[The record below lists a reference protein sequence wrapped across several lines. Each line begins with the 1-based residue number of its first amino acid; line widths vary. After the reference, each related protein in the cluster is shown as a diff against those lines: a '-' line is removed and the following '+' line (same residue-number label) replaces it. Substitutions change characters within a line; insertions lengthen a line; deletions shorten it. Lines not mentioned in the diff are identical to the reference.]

1 MIFLRKGAP
10 SQKKY
15 ATYINNNMNPQLSR
29 VTPFKSSYTSQ
40 VLIVHDGHALVLHN
54 TKKEWTDVGGKEDP
68 HDGGDRLVTLKREM
82 QEEVFG
88 NDVDRVEAFFEG
100 LDSVPEPVRVP
111 TQHPTWLW
119 ILTPSE
125 RPDVDRSYD
134 KATNDKHDWVAL
146 ASLGKGRRKWNYRIT
161 SILALLP
168 SIASSA
174 TAPAA
179 TRTPPTAIAAGTFKV
194 LPDMEASTI
203 VLTEKFDT
211 TKLQVLIALNI
222 CNEQVQ
228 VQLRDYLKTAQGSK
242 IPVRY
247 ELGGIGRMR
256 ICQVAKAAAKD
267 ADPEA
272 SGGYTQSRMK
282 NVAKG
287 SICHGIYDDCDIKN
301 CHPSIIEQLLVHHG
315 LPSDAMRTF
324 NVHRDDILG
333 ELMRN
338 TGTDKDTAKEL
349 IFKILYGG
357 NPYTW
362 CTRNHVDPESLPTRF
377 MAMKAEM
384 DLSTTRLLDIYPVF
398 RDEAIARKGESY
410 FNIDGVALSLLA
422 QTCEKHCLL
431 ASMDSFVASG
441 LQVGSLIHDGLHCK
455 DKKHPWEVGVVP
467 DEALRKAEHAIK
479 ANTGFSLVLT
489 KKPFQVHTRVAQAYI
504 MKDHVDG
511 GEYILRQLDGL
522 LVEDASGPTR
532 RVFFKY
538 ENVWTDNVKQIK
550 KHVARAVFKLD
561 VLARVGAFLDSHSRD
576 VPKNE
581 LLARYVLLH
590 PKNVPGFIDGL
601 WESNIGK
608 LCFSNGWFDFIEQR
622 FSPYGAEGTPETTLS
637 IQRPFPLDKFE
648 AFMVM
653 KARADSGGDGGP
665 TSPLEVQVFSE
676 LTRLGERITAPI
688 FNNNREL
695 ASTFYEFLSRAM
707 AGMIQDK
714 QTAAGLGARNS
725 GKGVLMELM
734 MTAFGP
740 YCKATNAEN
749 FAFKATG
756 GDTAKLQSW
765 MIDYEFRRLAFTNEV
780 TMATDGSVKLNGNMI
795 KKFGSG
801 GDQIEARKNHVDE
814 MQFKLQAHLLLLAN
828 DLPPIEPSDAKE
840 TMIPFHY
847 PSKFLQDG
855 DARLAKRKRTAS
867 AAYYKADED
876 IKKACRTELA
886 DAWLLTILCCHWF
899 DHKVVVPASMKPAL
913 ADFTAHDDLEDTFC
927 AIFVFTPEE
936 QANVLSVA
944 RIAKLVQD
952 AKLCMSVVKYT
963 RILAA
968 NGCRKVKSNRVWK
981 WHGIVEAGEDGEE
994 I

>member
-1 MIFLRKGAP
+1 M
-10 SQKKY
+10 STQH
-15 ATYINNNMNPQLSR
+15 SR
-29 VTPFKSSYTSQ
+29 EMPFKSGYTSQ
-40 VLIVHDGHALVLHN
+40 VLIVHDGYALVLHN

-82 QEEVFG
+82 QEEIFG
-88 NDVDRVEAFFEG
+88 NSGAKMEAFFEG

-111 TQHPTWLW
+111 TRHPTWLW
-119 ILTPSE
+119 FLTPSE

-134 KATNDKHDWVAL
+134 KATNDKHEWVAL
-146 ASLGKGRRKWNYRIT
+146 GGLGKGRRKWNHRIM
-161 SILALLP
+161 SILTLLP
-168 SIASSA
+168 VASSA
-174 TAPAA
+174 TTPAA
-179 TRTPPTAIAAGTFKV
+179 TRTAIASGTFKV
-194 LPDMEASTI
+194 LPDTEASSI

-211 TKLQVLIALNI
+211 TKLQVLIALDI

-242 IPVRY
+242 IQVRY
-247 ELGGIGRMR
+247 EICGIGRMR

-267 ADPEA
+267 ANPEA

-287 SICHGIYDDCDIKN
+287 AICHGIYTDCDIKN
-301 CHPSIIEQLLVHHG
+301 CHPSIIQQLLVHHG

-324 NVHRDDILG
+324 NVNRDDILQ

-338 TGTDKDTAKEL
+338 TRTDKDTAKEL

-357 NPYTW
+357 NSYTW
-362 CTRNHVDPESLPTRF
+362 CTRNDVDPESLPSRF
-377 MAMKAEM
+377 MEMKAEM

-398 RDEAIARKGESY
+398 RDEAIAKKGASY
-410 FNIDGVALSLLA
+410 FNVDGVALSLLA
-422 QTCEKHCLL
+422 QTCEKHCIL
-431 ASMDSFVASG
+431 ATMDSFVASG

-489 KKPFQVHTRVAQAYI
+489 KKPFQVHPRVAQAYI

-532 RVFFKY
+532 RVFFKCD
-538 ENVWTDNVKQIK
+538 NVWTDNAKQIK
-550 KHVARAVFKLD
+550 SHVARAVFKLD
-561 VLARVGAFLDSHSRD
+561 VLSRVGGSLVSHSRD
-576 VPKNE
+576 VPKSE

-590 PKNVPGFIDGL
+590 PKSVPGFIADL

-608 LCFSNGWFDFIEQR
+608 LCFTNGFFDFKEQR

-648 AFMVM
+648 AFTAM

-676 LTRLGERITAPI
+676 LTCLDERITSPI
-688 FNNNREL
+688 FHGDREL
-695 ASTFYEFLSRAM
+695 ASTFYEFLSRGM

-714 QTAAGLGARNS
+714 QTAAGLGARNC

-734 MTAFGP
+734 TAAFGP

-780 TMATDGSVKLNGNMI
+780 TMATDDSVKLNGNMI

-814 MQFKLQAHLLLLAN
+814 MQFKIQAHLLLLAN
-828 DLPPIEPSDAKE
+828 DLPAIVPSDAKE
-840 TMIPFHY
+840 TMLPFHF
-847 PSKFLQDG
+847 P
-855 DARLAKRKRTAS
+855 
-867 AAYYKADED
+867 
-876 IKKACRTELA
+876 
-886 DAWLLTILCCHWF
+886 
-899 DHKVVVPASMKPAL
+899 
-913 ADFTAHDDLEDTFC
+913 
-927 AIFVFTPEE
+927 
-936 QANVLSVA
+936 
-944 RIAKLVQD
+944 
-952 AKLCMSVVKYT
+952 
-963 RILAA
+963 
-968 NGCRKVKSNRVWK
+968 
-981 WHGIVEAGEDGEE
+981 
-994 I
+994 